1 VTKLKSL
8 RLAGWKSIRDQSIDF
23 GSITVLVGANG
34 AGKSNVISF
43 FRLLND
49 MFAKKPSFSAYIGTH
64 GKASGFLHFGTKK
77 TPVMECELKFHAANG
92 EIGYSARWGY
102 AAGDQLVFL
111 EEALSFHK
119 QSFPKPR
126 LESLGAG
133 HAETKL
139 IDAADVGNETA
150 RILLGMLRRCRV
162 FHFHDTSETA
172 AVRASCYIDQDKC
185 LAPDASN
192 LAAILYSYSRHYTT
206 EYQRI
211 RSAVRQMVPSFY
223 DFVLETDAHDANRIQ
238 LRWVGENSDYEFGAH
253 QLSDGSVRLIAL
265 ATLLLQ
271 PTDRLPLMIALDEP
285 ELGLHPAG
293 LALLADMVRIASKS
307 CQVLL
312 ATQSALLLDHF
323 DPEDIVIVDN
333 MENVS
338 SFRRLTSEAALDE
351 WLKEYTLSELWER
364 NFVGGGPF

>member
-1 VTKLKSL
+1 
-8 RLAGWKSIRDQSIDF
+8 
-23 GSITVLVGANG
+23 
-34 AGKSNVISF
+34 
-43 FRLLND
+43 
-49 MFAKKPSFSAYIGTH
+49 
-64 GKASGFLHFGTKK
+64 
-77 TPVMECELKFHAANG
+77 
-92 EIGYSARWGY
+92 
-102 AAGDQLVFL
+102 
-111 EEALSFHK
+111 
-119 QSFPKPR
+119 
-126 LESLGAG
+126 
-133 HAETKL
+133 
-139 IDAADVGNETA
+139 
-150 RILLGMLRRCRV
+150 
-162 FHFHDTSETA
+162 
-172 AVRASCYIDQDKC
+172 
-185 LAPDASN
+185 
-192 LAAILYSYSRHYTT
+192 
-206 EYQRI
+206 
-211 RSAVRQMVPSFY
+211 MVPSFY